1 MAKQV
6 KFVLHE
12 PRTALWQ
19 FRASYHDDK
28 GEQKT
33 LVIKTDPNTGREIHA
48 VIRFPAGRRMISI
61 PENKKDMNGN
71 SFAEFI
77 ENSPYCKGSPTCEG
91 SGIFFKYDPQRDAK
105 IANEEKKE
113 RLKAELYA
121 AELQKEELKAIAG
134 FLGCFDPDVDVQ
146 ESIVGE
152 YARLQ
157 YRDFNEKVGTP
168 EVTNTAIFKSALNK
182 DVIRKRGFMY
192 EADLNG
198 KRIQLGNS
206 DEKAI
211 STIASDE
218 NLRTAI
224 VEIVES
230 KK

>member
-1 MAKQV
+1 MAKVV

-19 FRASYHDDK
+19 FRARYNDQEGD
-28 GEQKT
+28 EKT
-33 LVIKTDPNTGREIHA
+33 LVVKRDVNTGVDVHA
-48 VIRFPAGRRMISI
+48 VIKFPAGRRMISI
-61 PENKKDMNGN
+61 PANKKDMNGN
-71 SFAEFI
+71 SFVDFI

-91 SGIFFKYDPQRDAK
+91 DGIFFKYDPQRDAR

-121 AELQKEELKAIAG
+121 AELQDDELKAIAG
-134 FLGCFDPDVDVQ
+134 FLGCFDPDKDVQ

-157 YRDFNEKVGTP
+157 YRDFNAKVGTP
-168 EVTNTAIFKSALNK
+168 EITNTAIFKSAMNK

-198 KRIQLGNS
+198 QRIQLGNS

-211 STIASDE
+211 AMIASDKD
-218 NLRTAI
+218 LRKAI
-224 VEIVES
+224 MDTVES